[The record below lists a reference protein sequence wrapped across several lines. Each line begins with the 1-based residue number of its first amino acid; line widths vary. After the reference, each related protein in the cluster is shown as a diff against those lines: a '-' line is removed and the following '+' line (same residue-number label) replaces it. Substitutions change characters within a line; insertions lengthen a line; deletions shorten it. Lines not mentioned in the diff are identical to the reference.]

1 MSSVYVSRTSQNR
14 SPPGASVQSCIVQ
27 AHLTFRVGRLF
38 LTLVSGLCGLCG
50 RKILHKENKKWR

>member
-1 MSSVYVSRTSQNR
+1 MRSVYVSRTSQNR
-14 SPPGASVQSCIVQ
+14 SPPGASVQSFIVQ